1 MKEVIKMGFI
11 SKNKT
16 KQGQNIKELR
26 LTLGETQK
34 QFATRLNV
42 AKETVGQW
50 ERGRCSPSANKM
62 GKMTQ
67 LYKQTFS
74 DISSFEKLQKPTNSE
89 KIDKSKILE
98 LLVRE
103 LNPLEQ
109 YSSKELLEEL
119 TRRASKKDDL

>member
-1 MKEVIKMGFI
+1 M
-11 SKNKT
+11 
-16 KQGQNIKELR
+16 GQNIRELR

-34 QFATRLNV
+34 QFATRFNV

-50 ERGRCSPSANKM
+50 ERGRCRPSANKM

-74 DISSFEKLQKPTNSE
+74 DISSFEKLQTPTNSE

-119 TRRASKKDDL
+119 TRRATKKDDL

>member
-1 MKEVIKMGFI
+1 
-11 SKNKT
+11 
-16 KQGQNIKELR
+16 
-26 LTLGETQK
+26 
-34 QFATRLNV
+34 
-42 AKETVGQW
+42 
-50 ERGRCSPSANKM
+50 M

-119 TRRASKKDDL
+119 TRRASKKRRLIKAVIQILTKVIITRWKGIFNESVIN

>member
-1 MKEVIKMGFI
+1 MGFI

-34 QFATRLNV
+34 QFATRFNV

-89 KIDKSKILE
+89 KNRQI
-98 LLVRE
+98 
-103 LNPLEQ
+103 
-109 YSSKELLEEL
+109 
-119 TRRASKKDDL
+119 

>member
-1 MKEVIKMGFI
+1 MKEVIEMGFI

-16 KQGQNIKELR
+16 KMGQNIRELR

-34 QFATRLNV
+34 QFATRFNV

-50 ERGRCSPSANKM
+50 ERGRCRPSANKM

-74 DISSFEKLQKPTNSE
+74 DISSFEKLQTPTNSE

-119 TRRASKKDDL
+119 TRRATKKDDL

>member
-34 QFATRLNV
+34 QFAT
-42 AKETVGQW
+42 
-50 ERGRCSPSANKM
+50 PSANKM